1 MSGRIVGQTDTPWHL
16 WLVGV
21 LALVWNA
28 GGMFSWYTIMLGDPA
43 QMGFTQ
49 AMRDY
54 LEAYPVWA
62 LVAYTLGTWGAFFG
76 SVLLLARRKLAVAAF
91 VIALI
96 GLAGTTV
103 YERAVASL
111 PQEFQTPGQLV
122 FTLVIWATTIAL
134 LLYARWLAGRGVL
147 R

>member
-16 WLVGV
+16 WPVGV
-21 LALVWNA
+21 LALLWNA
-28 GGMFSWYTIMLGDPA
+28 GGMFSWFTIMLGDPA
-43 QMGFTQ
+43 QIGFTQ

-54 LEAYPVWA
+54 LEAYPAWA

-76 SVLLLARRKLAVAAF
+76 SALLLARRKLAVAAF

-103 YERAVASL
+103 YEGAVATV
-111 PQEFQTPGQLV
+111 PQEFQTPGQMI